1 MAAYISESIRHY
13 RLAESIMT
21 TLGDKDYSSYAVISQ
36 CAFYLEAVI
45 NDVIF
50 LWQFNEDNSFP
61 NFKIHDD
68 LKSIDLYNEKLNIKS
83 KLNKIVYPDRQE
95 DDINHDEEYIE
106 FKHLISI
113 RDRLVHLKPTEQG
126 ASGESLFRGPKS
138 SLNYLYQKQIIGN
151 PFGKGVFWAD
161 VLREDLSCWALE
173 LSARMVE
180 YMYEKTY
187 YEPFGIQALRW
198 QCQLLGVGPF
208 RKDR

>member
-13 RLAESIMT
+13 RLAKSIMT
-21 TLGDKDYSSYAVISQ
+21 NIGDKDYSSYAVVSQ

-50 LWQFNEDNSFP
+50 LWRFNENNSFS

-68 LKSIDLYNEKLNIKS
+68 LKNIDLYNERQNIKE

-95 DDINHDEEYIE
+95 NDSNHDEEYIE

-113 RDRLVHLKPTEQG
+113 RDRLVHLKPTEQD
-126 ASGESLFRGPKS
+126 ASGKSRFRGPTEA
-138 SLNYLYQKQIIGN
+138 LNYLYQKKIIAN

-161 VLREDLSCWALE
+161 VLREDVSRWALD
-173 LSARMVE
+173 LSARIVE

-187 YEPFGIQALRW
+187 YEPFGILALSW
-198 QCQLLGVGPF
+198 QCQLLRIGPF
-208 RKDR
+208 RKER